1 MSDHTIV
8 IVWAV
13 QLFFC
18 TVLLCVL
25 EKSALFSSGCPGSPA
40 VVRGFSCCSTQVL
53 GEWAQLSRGM
63 WGLPRP
69 GVEPL
74 SPVLAGGFFIP
85 GPPGK
90 SYVLLSKELVQA
102 MPVTPR
108 VAVWFGPEGLL

>member
-1 MSDHTIV
+1 MTSVVAEHRLGLTGV
-8 IVWAV
+8 
-13 QLFFC
+13 
-18 TVLLCVL
+18 
-25 EKSALFSSGCPGSPA
+25 SSCD
-40 VVRGFSCCSTQVL
+40 
-53 GEWAQLSRGM
+53 EWARLLRGM

-69 GVEPL
+69 GVGPL